1 MVFWFLFMISLLR
14 TSTRGGGQ
22 CEWGSQCSCSE
33 NGRFHSYSIDLLRK
47 TLSSLVD
54 EKEFLKVLEDDASS
68 KLMGKEE
75 VKKESLTPMVVPN
88 TPPDRLKVKKRRV
101 FKKIKAIFFKRF
113 SKISTH

>member
-1 MVFWFLFMISLLR
+1 MISLLR
-14 TSTRGGGQ
+14 TSPRGGGP

-47 TLSSLVD
+47 TLSSLED
-54 EKEFLKVLEDDASS
+54 KREGLKDLEDDASS

-75 VKKESLTPMVVPN
+75 IKKESPTPMVVPD

-101 FKKIKAIFFKRF
+101 FKKKKTIFFKRL